1 VGAVDHHRRH
11 GPVLTLV
18 EVTGLTVAAGDHR
31 LVGPVDLAVAD
42 GERVGLVG
50 PSGSGKSLAV
60 AAVLGE
66 VPPPLRTT
74 GTVRVGGR
82 AAGDPTLRGRVVGAL
97 FQDSATALDPLTRV
111 GRQLARP
118 ARRLHGLTRA
128 AARAEV
134 HDLLARLGFAD
145 PAEVATSWPATLSGG
160 QRQRVALALALAG
173 RPRLLVADEP
183 TTALDT
189 VSQAAVLDL
198 LDADLLDDGLPDDG
212 LPDDG
217 LLDDGAPALLL
228 VSHDLAVVARCCT
241 RVLVLDGGRVV
252 EQGPTAQL
260 LADPQHPVTRA
271 LVTASRVG
279 AP

>member
-1 VGAVDHHRRH
+1 MGAVDHHRRH
-11 GPVLTLV
+11 GAQLTLV
-18 EVTGLTVAAGDHR
+18 EVAGLTVVAGDRR
-31 LVGPVDLAVAD
+31 LVGPLDLVVAE

-50 PSGSGKSLAV
+50 PSGSGKSLTV

-66 VPPPLRTT
+66 VPAGLRTR
-74 GTVRVGGR
+74 GTVRVDGVP
-82 AAGDPTLRGRVVGAL
+82 AGDPALRGRVVGAL

-128 AARAEV
+128 AAREQV
-134 HDLLARLGFAD
+134 HGVLAGLGFAD
-145 PAEVATSWPATLSGG
+145 PDAVARSWPATLSGG

-198 LDADLLDDGLPDDG
+198 LDAGPLDP
-212 LPDDG
+212 
-217 LLDDGAPALLL
+217 APALLL

-241 RVLVLDGGRVV
+241 RVLVLDDGRVV
-252 EQGPTAQL
+252 EQGTTAQL
-260 LADPQHPVTRA
+260 LADPQHAVTRA
-271 LVTASRVG
+271 LVAASRVG

>member
-1 VGAVDHHRRH
+1 VGALDHHRRH
-11 GPVLTLV
+11 GAVLTLV
-18 EVTGLTVAAGDHR
+18 EVTGLTITAGDRR
-31 LVGPVDLAVAD
+31 LVGPLDLAVAE
-42 GERVGLVG
+42 GERVGVVG
-50 PSGSGKSLAV
+50 PSGSGKSLTV

-66 VPPPLRTT
+66 VPVGLVTG
-74 GTVRVGGR
+74 GTVRVDGVP
-82 AAGDPTLRGRVVGAL
+82 AGDPALRGRVVGAL
-97 FQDSATALDPLTRV
+97 FQDSATALDPLARV

-128 AARAEV
+128 AAREQVHEV
-134 HDLLARLGFAD
+134 LARLGFTD
-145 PAEVATSWPATLSGG
+145 PAAVARSWPATLSGG

-198 LDADLLDDGLPDDG
+198 LEVV
-212 LPDDG
+212 
-217 LLDDGAPALLL
+217 APGLLL
-228 VSHDLAVVARCCT
+228 VGHDLAVVARCCT
-241 RVLVLDGGRVV
+241 RVLVLDGGEVV
-252 EQGPTAQL
+252 EQGPTAHL

-271 LVTASRVG
+271 LVAASRIG